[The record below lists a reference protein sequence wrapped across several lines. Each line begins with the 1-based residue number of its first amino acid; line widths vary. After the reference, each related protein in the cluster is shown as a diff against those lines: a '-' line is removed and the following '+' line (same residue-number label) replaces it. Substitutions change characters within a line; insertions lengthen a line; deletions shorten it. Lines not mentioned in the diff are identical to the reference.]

1 MHMDKMEVLVVEEDG
16 ILLAQLL
23 VDLVITILGLHNKDI
38 LEEIM
43 PLHLELV
50 LVAAQ
55 AAAGK
60 MELQAAQQV
69 V

>member
-1 MHMDKMEVLVVEEDG
+1 MDKMEVLVVEEDG

-55 AAAGK
+55 AAADK
-60 MELQAAQQV
+60 MELQAVQQV